1 MENVREHRVL
11 DITQDVDKLEWAAKQ
26 PTYRM
31 HNNIRENLVSIERW
45 KDTVVL
51 DKPIYIGASVL
62 ELSKLLMLD
71 FHYGYIKEMY
81 PGRKSVL
88 GFSDTDSLLYKIE
101 TEDIYRDMRDNHEH
115 FDLSNYSVNHRIFE
129 RDINP
134 CSGAPLVEL
143 IEELRDTNKKRV
155 GKFKDEAGGEL
166 ILEFVGLR
174 SKAYSF
180 RQETW
185 DDEKDEW
192 YIAEHKKCKG
202 VKRGVVKRK
211 MLFNHYKDVL
221 YTHKSH
227 YESMVSFRSRNHHV
241 QTIEQVKKALS
252 CYDDKRFI
260 LADGIASRAH
270 GHTDNIFD
278 FI

>member
-1 MENVREHRVL
+1 MENVREHRTL
-11 DITQDVDKLEWAAKQ
+11 KLTHDVKKLEWATKQ
-26 PTYRM
+26 PTYRL
-31 HNNIRENLVSIERW
+31 HRNIHENLVSVERW

-81 PGRKSVL
+81 PGKKSVL

-101 TEDIYRDMRDNHEH
+101 TNDVYKDMRENSEY
-115 FDLSNYSVNHRIFE
+115 FDLSNYPDNHRIF
-129 RDINP
+129 DG
-134 CSGAPLVEL
+134 CS
-143 IEELRDTNKKRV
+143 EEETATMKIVNKKKV
-155 GKFKDEAGGEL
+155 GKFKDEAAGEL

-174 SKAYSF
+174 AKAYAY

-185 DDEKDEW
+185 NKDMTEW
-192 YIAEHKKCKG
+192 MIQDHKKCKG
-202 VKRGVVKRK
+202 IKKCVVKRE
-211 MLFNHYKDVL
+211 MQFQHYKDVL

-227 YESMVSFRSRNHHV
+227 YQSMVSFRSRNHHV

-260 LADGIASRAH
+260 LSDGITSRAH
-270 GHTDNIFD
+270 GHYSNF
-278 FI
+278 

>member
-1 MENVREHRVL
+1 MENVRDHRTMTL
-11 DITQDVDKLEWAAKQ
+11 THSHEKLEWAAKQ

-31 HNNIRENLVSIERW
+31 HRNIHENLVSIERW

-51 DKPIYIGASVL
+51 DKPIYVGASVL

-71 FHYGYIKEMY
+71 FHYGYVKEMY

-101 TEDIYRDMRDNHEH
+101 TDDVYRDMRENTDY
-115 FDLSNYSVNHRIFE
+115 FDLSNYPNNHRIFE
-129 RDINP
+129 RDVDP
-134 CSGAPLVEL
+134 FTGAPDTEL
-143 IEELRDTNKKRV
+143 INHLKSVNKKRV

-180 RQETW
+180 RQESW
-185 DDEKDEW
+185 NDKKKEW

-202 VKRGVVKRK
+202 IKKGVVARK
-211 MLFNHYKDVL
+211 MHFEHYRDVL

-227 YESMVSFRSRNHHV
+227 YEAMVSFRSTNHRI

-260 LADGIASRAH
+260 LSDGIASRAH
-270 GHTDNIFD
+270 GHTDNIFE
-278 FI
+278 FL